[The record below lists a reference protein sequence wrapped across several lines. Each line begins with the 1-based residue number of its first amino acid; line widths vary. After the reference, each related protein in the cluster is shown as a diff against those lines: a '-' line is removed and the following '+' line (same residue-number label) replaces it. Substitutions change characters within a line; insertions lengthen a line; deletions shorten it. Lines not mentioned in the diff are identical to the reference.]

1 MTTSAPRARGPG
13 AGPPAGPPAGAG
25 QPAPEQPALGEPAA
39 SQTASGWSDSGQPEG
54 GQSAAAGRP
63 AGGQQPGQ
71 DPARPGSPRGWR
83 SWGWPLAI
91 VAVVIIGGVLT
102 AVLSARSPAWP
113 LDPSSTRPSGSHA
126 LADLLAARGVTVIR
140 TDTAAGT
147 VSAARAAP
155 ATVVVT
161 SPWQLTHAQLAT
173 LAQTPAALVI
183 VGPDQRVLNALAPA
197 VTVAGYAP
205 VLRTAPACGLT
216 AARLAGT
223 ADLGG
228 TLLRTRAAGASRCY
242 PPAGAPPGWAALVRY
257 PAGGRTI
264 TVLGA
269 GTALTNGEL
278 AHRGNAAL
286 ALNLLSSRGRLV
298 WLVPGQAMPV
308 PVPGPQRSGPGL
320 IPGAAL
326 LVAAELAVAAL
337 LAALWRMRR
346 FGPLVSEPIPVVVR
360 ASETTEGHAR
370 LYQSRHSRDRAA
382 AQLRATALDRLLPWL
397 GLPRGAQPAVVCG
410 ELTRRTGRA
419 TRQIEAILY
428 GPVPPD
434 DGALVRLAADLDT
447 LEGEV
452 LIP

>member
-1 MTTSAPRARGPG
+1 
-13 AGPPAGPPAGAG
+13 
-25 QPAPEQPALGEPAA
+25 
-39 SQTASGWSDSGQPEG
+39 
-54 GQSAAAGRP
+54 
-63 AGGQQPGQ
+63 
-71 DPARPGSPRGWR
+71 
-83 SWGWPLAI
+83 
-91 VAVVIIGGVLT
+91 
-102 AVLSARSPAWP
+102 VLSARPPAWP
-113 LDPSSTRPSGSHA
+113 LDPRSTKPSGSHA

-140 TDTAAGT
+140 TDTVAGT
-147 VSAARAAP
+147 VSAVRGAP

-161 SPWQLTHAQLAT
+161 SPWQLTRAQLAA
-173 LAQTPAALVI
+173 LAQLPAALVI
-183 VGPDQRVLNALAPA
+183 AGPDQRALSALAPA
-197 VTVAGYAP
+197 VAVAGYAP
-205 VLRTAPACGLT
+205 VLRTAPACGLA

-257 PAGGRTI
+257 PAGGRTV

-286 ALNLLSSRGRLV
+286 ALNLLGARSRVV
-298 WLVPGQAMPV
+298 WLVPGRAV
-308 PVPGPQRSGPGL
+308 TGPVPGPAGPQGPGPGL

-326 LVAAELAVAAL
+326 LVAAELAVAVL

-346 FGPLVSEPIPVVVR
+346 FGPLVSEPMPVVVR

-382 AQLRATALDRLLPWL
+382 AQLRGTALDRLLPRL
-397 GLPRGAQPAVVCG
+397 GLPRSAQPAVVCG
-410 ELTRRTGRA
+410 ELTRRTGRE
-419 TRQIEAILY
+419 TRQIEATLY
-428 GPVPPD
+428 GPVPRD
-434 DGALVRLAADLDT
+434 DGALVRLATDLDT